1 MPPIEFVDA
10 TKEQLF
16 ARIALDGPGGAGKT
30 FTALQIATLLGGTIG
45 VADSEH
51 GSAKHYS
58 NRFKFKH
65 SNLPNHSLNTYI
77 ESVAAAAR
85 AGFATFITDSMSH
98 AWNGKGGAL
107 EQVDK
112 AGGNKFANGWKT
124 VSPLLARYIDALLD
138 FPGHV
143 ICTMRVKTAY
153 EVVDDDRGRKVPK
166 KVGLAPIMRD
176 GVEYEFDLVLDLAH
190 DGTLT
195 VSKSRCEEIPVG
207 HVYERS
213 EIPTIVAKL
222 KVWLTDGEPVSE
234 ATRLTR
240 SIRSA
245 TNEPALVDLAPK
257 IKALSTTDLEGAR
270 ACLAEYK
277 ARKLAFQTGEAAPVG
292 DSEFP
297 E

>member
-1 MPPIEFVDA
+1 MPPIDFVEA

-16 ARIALDGPGGAGKT
+16 ARIALDGPGGSGKT
-30 FTALQIATLLGGTIG
+30 FTALQIAELLGGEVG
-45 VADSEH
+45 LADSEH

-58 NRFKFKH
+58 KRFKFKH
-65 SNLPNHSLNTYI
+65 ANLPNHSLATYI
-77 ESVAAAAR
+77 DSVAAATR

-98 AWNGKGGAL
+98 VWNGKGGAL
-107 EQVDK
+107 EQVDR

-138 FPGHV
+138 YPGHV

-153 EVVDDDRGRKVPK
+153 EVVEDERGKKVPK

-176 GVEYEFDLVLDLAH
+176 GVEYEFDLVFDLGH

-213 EIPTIVAKL
+213 EIPAIVAKL
-222 KVWLTDGEPVSE
+222 KAWLTDGEPVSE
-234 ATRLTR
+234 ASRLLR
-240 SIRSA
+240 VIRSA
-245 TNEPALVDLAPK
+245 PSEPALV
-257 IKALSTTDLEGAR
+257 ALVPRIQALKETDRPGAVE
-270 ACLAEYK
+270 CLTEYK
-277 ARKLAFQTGEAAPVG
+277 ARKLAFQTGEAASIG
-292 DSEFP
+292 DAEFP